1 MDEIC
6 LKNLTSLIYRKGIL
20 CMLNSLIG
28 LNLNCWEEI
37 VGGAI
42 QLNVGKAMRTSSQE
56 VAWHTGKES
65 LVNASSRGWVIS
77 YGEFSGRLLPWLSCT
92 EAGVRLQAPE
102 PLNDPNTWS
111 PLSCANHWSV
121 PYVRTKSLQLSD
133 PLQPYGLQPYVAARL
148 LCP

>member
-20 CMLNSLIG
+20 YMLNSLIG

-56 VAWHTGKES
+56 VA
-65 LVNASSRGWVIS
+65 
-77 YGEFSGRLLPWLSCT
+77 
-92 EAGVRLQAPE
+92 
-102 PLNDPNTWS
+102 
-111 PLSCANHWSV
+111 
-121 PYVRTKSLQLSD
+121 
-133 PLQPYGLQPYVAARL
+133 
-148 LCP
+148 